1 MPIRRQAARVLLLD
15 NRARVLLFRW
25 VDPTNLARGT
35 WWATPGGGVD
45 GHESPEQAALREL
58 AEETGI
64 RGVRLGPCVWTGTAS
79 FLFEGR
85 SYEQHEWFF
94 VARAERPAVKTS
106 GFTEIE
112 RRSVIEHRWWT
123 VDELQKSTDTFYPSR
138 LGWLLAALL
147 RDGPPAAPIDIG

>member
-1 MPIRRQAARVLLLD
+1 MPIHRRAARVLLLND
-15 NRARVLLFRW
+15 RERVRLFRW
-25 VDPTNLARGT
+25 VDPTNPERGT

-45 GHESPEQAALREL
+45 AKESLEQAALQEL

-64 RGVRLGPCVWTGTAS
+64 RGVRLGPCVWTGTTR

-85 SYEQHEWFF
+85 SYEQREWFF
-94 VARAERPAVKTS
+94 VGRTERPAVQTD

-123 VDELQKSTDTFYPSR
+123 VDELQQSSDTSYLSR
-138 LGWLLAALL
+138 LGWLLEVLL
-147 RDGPPAAPIDIG
+147 RDGPPATPTEIE

>member
-1 MPIRRQAARVLLLD
+1 LPIRRQAARVLLLD
-15 NRARVLLFRW
+15 DRERVLLFRW
-25 VDPTNLARGT
+25 GDPTSPARGT

-85 SYEQHEWFF
+85 SYEQYEWFF
-94 VARAERPAVKTS
+94 VARAKRPAVKTG

-138 LGWLLAALL
+138 LGRLLAALL